1 LLLVPSVYFAYEMI
15 REKKFRARVDEFIK
29 SEFTDKGQM
38 VVHKKVAVFPASKI
52 ELAFLSKQF
61 SDQEIAGLQNKL
73 TQYQLPK
80 TRLVILQDSI
90 IANPSSSNEIGYMLS
105 VQKELEKRSLN
116 QEMVF
121 KEMAILFPEILP
133 FSLGNHE
140 YYLGTDSSRQVTVL
154 LYQNRLN
161 LDSANA
167 AKLQGWL
174 QQKLQ
179 KEYVDLIRK

>member
-1 LLLVPSVYFAYEMI
+1 
-15 REKKFRARVDEFIK
+15 
-29 SEFTDKGQM
+29 M

-105 VQKELEKRSLN
+105 VQKELEKGHSIKKWFLKKWRFYFLK
-116 QEMVF
+116 F
-121 KEMAILFPEILP
+121 YLFL
-133 FSLGNHE
+133 
-140 YYLGTDSSRQVTVL
+140 
-154 LYQNRLN
+154 
-161 LDSANA
+161 
-167 AKLQGWL
+167 
-174 QQKLQ
+174 
-179 KEYVDLIRK
+179 

>member
-1 LLLVPSVYFAYEMI
+1 
-15 REKKFRARVDEFIK
+15 
-29 SEFTDKGQM
+29 
-38 VVHKKVAVFPASKI
+38 
-52 ELAFLSKQF
+52 
-61 SDQEIAGLQNKL
+61 
-73 TQYQLPK
+73 
-80 TRLVILQDSI
+80 
-90 IANPSSSNEIGYMLS
+90 
-105 VQKELEKRSLN
+105 
-116 QEMVF
+116 MVF

-133 FSLGNHE
+133 ISLGNHE